1 MCIAPDGGRRLAGP
15 ETAALKAA
23 PHGIQPAGLA
33 KPAAL
38 PQKPPNQR
46 HPKSDAAPFCMT
58 ADVEAFMADFD
69 LGKIRN
75 IGITAHID
83 AGKTTTTER
92 ILYYTGVSH
101 RIGEVHD
108 GNTTTDYMDQER
120 ERGITITSAAV
131 TCEWKDHR
139 INIID
144 TPGHIDFNIEVNR
157 SLRVLDGA
165 IFIIEGVAG
174 VQPQS
179 ETNWRLADRY
189 NVPRIIFINKL
200 DRTGADFFRAF
211 ATLKEKLD
219 IVALPLQLPIGIE
232 DSFLGV
238 IDLVEMKAIIWEGG
252 ELGAKFHDEEIPE
265 AMKEQAAEYRQNL
278 LDTALSVDNEAM
290 EEYFDKGDVSV
301 ETLKRCIKAGAISG
315 AFRPVLCG
323 TAFKNKGVQPLLDAV
338 LDYLPSPVDVPGIR
352 VAPEEGQDDDPNA
365 RRIKAD
371 PNAPFAGLAFKIIND
386 KYGTLTF
393 VRVYAG
399 TLKSSDTVMNT
410 TKGHKERIGRMFQM
424 HADKRAEIKE
434 VHAGDIAAFVGLKDT
449 GTGDTL
455 ASSDDPVVLERMA
468 FPVPVIDISVEPKTK
483 EGVEK
488 MTLGLQK
495 LAGED
500 PSLRL
505 KTDQETGQTIL
516 SGMGEL
522 HLEIIIDRLK
532 REYGV
537 DANIGAPQV
546 AYRETISKSHTETYT
561 HKKQS
566 GGSGQYAEVKIV
578 FEPQERNEGVLFEN
592 KVVGGTV
599 PKEYIPAVEKG
610 IRNQADTGVL
620 AGFPTVDFKY
630 TLVDG
635 KYHDVDSSALAFEI
649 AAKACF
655 REGMKKAGP
664 IILEPI
670 MDVEITTPQDHVGDV
685 VGDLNRR
692 RGQIQNQESSGSTVI
707 VRAHVPLK
715 EMFGYIS
722 HLRSMTKGRAS
733 FTMQFHHYDPVPRN
747 IADEIMTKSA

>member
-1 MCIAPDGGRRLAGP
+1 VATSLD
-15 ETAALKAA
+15 
-23 PHGIQPAGLA
+23 
-33 KPAAL
+33 
-38 PQKPPNQR
+38 
-46 HPKSDAAPFCMT
+46 
-58 ADVEAFMADFD
+58 
-69 LGKIRN
+69 KIRN

-92 ILYYTGVSH
+92 ILHYTGVSH
-101 RIGEVHD
+101 KIGEVHD

-165 IFIIEGVAG
+165 VFIIEGVAG

-211 ATLKEKLD
+211 ASLKEKLD
-219 IVALPLQLPIGIE
+219 IIALPLQLPIGIE
-232 DSFLGV
+232 DKFVGV
-238 IDLVEMKAIIWEGG
+238 VDLVEMKAIVWEGG
-252 ELGAKFHDEEIPE
+252 DLGAKFHDEPIPE
-265 AMKEQAAEYRQNL
+265 DLAEQAQEYRQLL
-278 LDTALSVDNEAM
+278 LDTAVGVDDKAM
-290 EEYFDKGDVSV
+290 EEYFEKGDVSV
-301 ETLKRCIKAGAISG
+301 ETLKRCIKLGTISG

-338 LDYLPSPVDVPGIR
+338 LDYLPSPIDVPGIS
-352 VAPEEGQDDDPNA
+352 VAAEEGEEDGEHSDR
-365 RRIKAD
+365 RRIKAN

-386 KYGTLTF
+386 KYGALTF

-399 TLKSSDTVMNT
+399 TLKSGDTVMNT
-410 TKGHKERIGRMFQM
+410 TKDHRERIGRMFQM

-434 VHAGDIAAFVGLKDT
+434 VSAGDIAAFVGLKDT

-483 EGVEK
+483 EAVEK

-505 KTDQETGQTIL
+505 KTDQESGQTIL

-522 HLEIIIDRLK
+522 HLEIIIDRLR

-537 DANIGAPQV
+537 DCSIGAPQV
-546 AYRETISKSHTETYT
+546 AYRETITKAHTEIYT

-566 GGSGQYAEVKIV
+566 GGSGQYAEVK
-578 FEPQERNEGVLFEN
+578 VLFEPNERNAGIVFAN

-610 IRNQADTGVL
+610 IRVQSDTGVL

-630 TLVDG
+630 TLTDG

-670 MDVEITTPQDHVGDV
+670 MDVEVTTPQDHVGDC

-692 RGQIQNQESSGSTVI
+692 RGMIQSQDSSGSTI
-707 VRAHVPLK
+707 LVRAHVPLK

-722 HLRSMTKGRAS
+722 DLRSMTKGRAS

-747 IADEIMTKSA
+747 IADEIMAKSA

>member
-1 MCIAPDGGRRLAGP
+1 VS
-15 ETAALKAA
+15 ETPL
-23 PHGIQPAGLA
+23 
-33 KPAAL
+33 
-38 PQKPPNQR
+38 
-46 HPKSDAAPFCMT
+46 D
-58 ADVEAFMADFD
+58 
-69 LGKIRN
+69 KIRN

-108 GNTTTDYMDQER
+108 GNTTTDYMEQER

-131 TCEWKDHR
+131 TCEWKGHR

-165 IFIIEGVAG
+165 VFIIEGVAG

-189 NVPRIIFINKL
+189 NVPRLIFINKL

-211 ATLKEKLD
+211 DTLKEKLD
-219 IVALPLQLPIGIE
+219 IVALPLQLPIGVE
-232 DSFLGV
+232 DRFSGV
-238 IDLVEMKAIIWEGG
+238 VDLVEMKAIIWEGG
-252 ELGAKFHDEEIPE
+252 ELGARYHDAPIPDDLLE
-265 AMKEQAAEYRQNL
+265 KAREYRQLL
-278 LDTALSVDNEAM
+278 LDTALSVDDAAM
-290 EEYFDKGDVSV
+290 EEYFEAGDVATA
-301 ETLKRCIKAGAISG
+301 TLKRCIKAATISG

-338 LDYLPSPVDVPGIR
+338 LDYLPSPVDVPGIKI
-352 VAPEEGQDDDPNA
+352 AAEEDEDEHA
-365 RRIKAD
+365 ERRRIKAD
-371 PNAPFAGLAFKIIND
+371 PKSPFAGLAFKIIND

-399 TLKSSDTVMNT
+399 TLRSGDMVQNT
-410 TKGHKERIGRMFQM
+410 TRGHRERIGRMFQM

-434 VHAGDIAAFVGLKDT
+434 VSAGDIAAFVGLKDT
-449 GTGDTL
+449 MTGDTL
-455 ASSDDPVVLERMA
+455 AAAEDPVVLERMA
-468 FPVPVIDISVEPKTK
+468 FPVPVIDISVEPRTK
-483 EGVEK
+483 ESVEK
-488 MTLGLQK
+488 MTIGLQK

-505 KTDQETGQTIL
+505 RTDQESGQTIL

-537 DANIGAPQV
+537 EANIGAPQV
-546 AYRETISKSHTETYT
+546 AYRETISRAVTETYT
-561 HKKQS
+561 HKKQT
-566 GGSGQYAEVKIV
+566 GGSGQYAEVKII
-578 FEPQERNEGVLFEN
+578 FEPLERNGGVVFEN
-592 KVVGGTV
+592 KVVGGSV
-599 PKEYIPAVEKG
+599 PREYIPAVEKG
-610 IRNQADTGVL
+610 IRVQADTGVL

-630 TLVDG
+630 TLIDG

-670 MDVEITTPQDHVGDV
+670 MDVEVTTPQDHVGDV

-692 RGQIQNQESSGSTVI
+692 RGMIQNQESSGSTII

-722 HLRSMTKGRAS
+722 DLRSMTKGRAS

>member
-1 MCIAPDGGRRLAGP
+1 MSGTTEL
-15 ETAALKAA
+15 
-23 PHGIQPAGLA
+23 
-33 KPAAL
+33 
-38 PQKPPNQR
+38 
-46 HPKSDAAPFCMT
+46 S
-58 ADVEAFMADFD
+58 
-69 LGKIRN
+69 KIRN

-92 ILYYTGVSH
+92 ILFYTGVSH
-101 RIGEVHD
+101 KIGEVHD

-165 IFIIEGVAG
+165 VFIIEGVAG

-189 NVPRIIFINKL
+189 NVPRVIFINKL
-200 DRTGADFFRAF
+200 DRTGADFYRAF
-211 ATLKEKLD
+211 DTLKEKLD
-219 IVALPLQLPIGIE
+219 IVALPLQLPIGVE
-232 DSFLGV
+232 ENFLGV
-238 IDLVEMKAIIWEGG
+238 VDLVEMKAIVWEGG
-252 ELGAKFHDEEIPE
+252 ELGAKFHDEPIPADLAE
-265 AMKEQAAEYRQNL
+265 RAAEARQTL
-278 LDTALSVDNEAM
+278 LDTALAVDDAGM
-290 EEYFDKGDVSV
+290 EEYFDEGDVSV
-301 ETLKRCIKAGAISG
+301 ETLKRAIKTGTISG

-338 LDYLPSPVDVPGIR
+338 LDYLPAPDDVEGIR
-352 VAPEEGQDDDPNA
+352 VAPPEDAEVDEHTLQVIPIDPNG
-365 RRIKAD
+365 K
-371 PNAPFAGLAFKIIND
+371 FAGLAFKIIND

-393 VRVYAG
+393 VRVYRG
-399 TLKSSDTVMNT
+399 VLKSGDQVQNT

-449 GTGDTL
+449 QTGDTL
-455 ASSDDPVVLERMA
+455 ADAADPVVLERMA

-483 EGVEK
+483 DSVEK
-488 MTLGLQK
+488 MTLALQK

-522 HLEIIIDRLK
+522 HLEIIVDRLR

-537 DANIGAPQV
+537 EANIGAPQV
-546 AYRETISKSHTETYT
+546 AYRETITKSHTETYT

-566 GGSGQYAEVKIV
+566 GGSGQYAEVKVV
-578 FEPQERNEGVLFEN
+578 FAPVERNEGISFEN
-592 KVVGGTV
+592 KVVGGSV

-610 IRNQADTGVL
+610 IRVQADTGVL

-630 TLVDG
+630 QLVDG

-664 IILEPI
+664 VILEPI
-670 MDVEITTPQDHVGDV
+670 MDVECTTPQDHVGDV

-692 RGQIQNQESSGSTVI
+692 RGMIQSQESSGSTVM

-722 HLRSMTKGRAS
+722 DLRSMTKGRAS

-747 IADEIMTKSA
+747 IADEIMAKSA

>member
-1 MCIAPDGGRRLAGP
+1 VSGTTQL
-15 ETAALKAA
+15 E
-23 PHGIQPAGLA
+23 
-33 KPAAL
+33 
-38 PQKPPNQR
+38 
-46 HPKSDAAPFCMT
+46 
-58 ADVEAFMADFD
+58 
-69 LGKIRN
+69 KIRN

-101 RIGEVHD
+101 KIGEVHD
-108 GNTTTDYMDQER
+108 GNTTTDYMEQER

-131 TCEWKDHR
+131 TCEWKNHR

-165 IFIIEGVAG
+165 VFIIEGVAG

-211 ATLKEKLD
+211 DTLKEKLD
-219 IVALPLQLPIGIE
+219 IIALPLQLPIGAE
-232 DSFLGV
+232 ENFLGV
-238 IDLVEMKAIIWEGG
+238 VDLVEMKAIVWEGG
-252 ELGAKFHDEEIPE
+252 ELGAKFHDEPIPADLE
-265 AMKEQAAEYRQNL
+265 EKAREYRQLL
-278 LDTALSVDNEAM
+278 LDTALAVDDAGM
-290 EEYFDKGDVSV
+290 EEYFEKGDVSV
-301 ETLKRCIKAGAISG
+301 ETLKRAIKTGTISG

-323 TAFKNKGVQPLLDAV
+323 TAFKNKGVQPLLDGV
-338 LDYLPSPVDVPGIR
+338 LDYLPSPVDVPGIK
-352 VAPEEGQDDDPNA
+352 VAAEEGEEEADDAN
-365 RRIKAD
+365 RRVIKAD

-399 TLKSSDTVMNT
+399 TLKSGDMVLNT
-410 TKGHKERIGRMFQM
+410 TKGHRERIGRMFQM

-455 ASSDDPVVLERMA
+455 ASSEDPVVLERMA

-483 EGVEK
+483 EAVEK
-488 MTLGLQK
+488 MTIGLQK

-505 KTDQETGQTIL
+505 RTDQETGQTIL

-522 HLEIIIDRLK
+522 HLEIIVDRLR
-532 REYGV
+532 REYNV
-537 DANIGAPQV
+537 ECNIGAPQV
-546 AYRETISKSHTETYT
+546 AYRETITKAHTETYT

-566 GGSGQYAEVKIV
+566 GGSGQFAEVKIV
-578 FEPQERNEGVLFEN
+578 FEPLERNEGIVFEN
-592 KVVGGTV
+592 KVVGGSV
-599 PKEYIPAVEKG
+599 PREYIPAVEKG
-610 IRNQADTGVL
+610 IRVQADTGVL
-620 AGFPTVDFKY
+620 AGFPTVDFKFAL
-630 TLVDG
+630 TDG

-664 IILEPI
+664 VILEPI

-692 RGQIQNQESSGSTVI
+692 RGMIQSQESAGSTVL

-722 HLRSMTKGRAS
+722 DLRSMTKGRAS

-747 IADEIMTKSA
+747 IADEIMAKSA

>member
-1 MCIAPDGGRRLAGP
+1 VSESSVAEAKS
-15 ETAALKAA
+15 AL
-23 PHGIQPAGLA
+23 
-33 KPAAL
+33 
-38 PQKPPNQR
+38 
-46 HPKSDAAPFCMT
+46 S
-58 ADVEAFMADFD
+58 
-69 LGKIRN
+69 KIRN

-108 GNTTTDYMDQER
+108 GNTTTDYMAQER

-131 TCEWKDHR
+131 TCEWENHR

-189 NVPRIIFINKL
+189 NVPRVIFINKL
-200 DRTGADFFRAF
+200 DRTGADFYRAF
-211 ATLKEKLD
+211 DTLKEKLD
-219 IVALPLQLPIGIE
+219 IVAIPLQLPIGIE
-232 DSFLGV
+232 ENFVGV
-238 IDLVEMKAIIWEGG
+238 VDLVEMRAIIWEGG
-252 ELGAKFHDEEIPE
+252 ELGAKFHYAEIPDDL
-265 AMKEQAAEYRQNL
+265 KEKAAEARQNL
-278 LDTALSVDNEAM
+278 LDTALSVDEAAI
-290 EEYFDKGDVSV
+290 EEYFEKGDVDV
-301 ETLKRCIKAGAISG
+301 ATLKKCIKKGAISG
-315 AFRPVLCG
+315 VFRPVLCG

-338 LDYLPSPVDVPGIR
+338 IDYLPAPDEVEGIRIAPPEGEEVDENFLPIVPVDPDG
-352 VAPEEGQDDDPNA
+352 
-365 RRIKAD
+365 K
-371 PNAPFAGLAFKIIND
+371 FAGLAFKIISD

-393 VRVYAG
+393 VRVYRG
-399 TLKSSDTVMNT
+399 VLKSGDTVLNT
-410 TKGHKERIGRMFQM
+410 TKGHKERVGRMFQM
-424 HADKRAEIKE
+424 HADKREE
-434 VHAGDIAAFVGLKDT
+434 VKQVGAGDIAAFVGLKDT
-449 GTGDTL
+449 QTGDTL
-455 ASSDDPVVLERMA
+455 ADAADPVVLERMQ

-483 EGVEK
+483 DGVEK
-488 MTLGLQK
+488 MTLALQK
-495 LAGED
+495 LAAED
-500 PSLRL
+500 PSLQL

-522 HLEIIIDRLK
+522 HLDIIVDRLR

-537 DANIGAPQV
+537 EANVGAPQV
-546 AYRETISKSHTETYT
+546 AYRETISRAHTETYT

-566 GGSGQYAEVKIV
+566 GGSGQYAEVKIEFV
-578 FEPQERNEGVLFEN
+578 PVERNEGISFEN

-610 IRNQADTGVL
+610 IRMQSSTGVL
-620 AGFPTVDFKY
+620 AGFPTVDFKF
-630 TLVDG
+630 TLLDG

-655 REGMKKAGP
+655 REGMKNAGP
-664 IILEPI
+664 VILEPI
-670 MDVEITTPQDHVGDV
+670 MDVEITTPNDHVGDV

-692 RGQIQNQESSGSTVI
+692 RGIIQSQETAGSTVMI
-707 VRAHVPLK
+707 RAQVPLK

-722 HLRSMTKGRAS
+722 HLRSATKGRAS

-747 IADEIMTKSA
+747 VADEIMAKSA

>member
-1 MCIAPDGGRRLAGP
+1 MTSTSPL
-15 ETAALKAA
+15 
-23 PHGIQPAGLA
+23 GL
-33 KPAAL
+33 
-38 PQKPPNQR
+38 
-46 HPKSDAAPFCMT
+46 
-58 ADVEAFMADFD
+58 
-69 LGKIRN
+69 IRN

-101 RIGEVHD
+101 KIGEVHD

-189 NVPRIIFINKL
+189 NVPRVIFINKL
-200 DRTGADFFRAF
+200 DRTGADFYRAF
-211 ATLKEKLD
+211 DTLKEKLD

-232 DSFLGV
+232 ENFIGV
-238 IDLVEMKAIIWEGG
+238 VDLVEMKAIVWEGG
-252 ELGAKFHDEEIPE
+252 ELGAKFHDEEIP
-265 AMKEQAAEYRQNL
+265 ADLADKAAEYRELL
-278 LDTALSVDNEAM
+278 LDTALSVDTTAM
-290 EEYFDKGDVSV
+290 EEYFDKGEVSV

-338 LDYLPSPVDVPGIR
+338 LDYLPSPIDVPGIK
-352 VAPEEGQDDDPNA
+352 VAADEDEEDTPEKAAA
-365 RRIKAD
+365 RRVIPANPD
-371 PNAPFAGLAFKIIND
+371 APFSGLAFKIIND

-393 VRVYAG
+393 VRVYSG
-399 TLKSSDTVMNT
+399 TLKSGDTVMNT
-410 TKGHKERIGRMFQM
+410 TKEHRERIGRMFQM

-434 VHAGDIAAFVGLKDT
+434 VSAGDIAAFVGLKDT

-488 MTLGLQK
+488 MTIGLQK

-522 HLEIIIDRLK
+522 HLEIIIDRLR

-566 GGSGQYAEVKIV
+566 GGSGQYAEVKII
-578 FEPQERNEGVLFEN
+578 FEPQERNQGVLFEN
-592 KVVGGTV
+592 KVVGGSI
-599 PKEYIPAVEKG
+599 PREYIPAVEKG
-610 IRNQADTGVL
+610 IKVQADTGVL
-620 AGFPTVDFKY
+620 AGFQTVDFKY
-630 TLVDG
+630 SLVDG

-670 MDVEITTPQDHVGDV
+670 MDVEVTTPNDHVGDV

-692 RGQIQNQESSGSTVI
+692 RGMIQNQESSGSTVI

-747 IADEIMTKSA
+747 VADEIMAKSA

>member
-1 MCIAPDGGRRLAGP
+1 MSD
-15 ETAALKAA
+15 
-23 PHGIQPAGLA
+23 
-33 KPAAL
+33 
-38 PQKPPNQR
+38 
-46 HPKSDAAPFCMT
+46 KSD
-58 ADVEAFMADFD
+58 
-69 LGKIRN
+69 LSLIRN

-101 RIGEVHD
+101 KIGEVHE
-108 GNTTTDYMDQER
+108 GNTTTDYMAQER

-131 TCEWKDHR
+131 TCEWEGHR

-165 IFIIEGVAG
+165 VFIIEGVAG

-200 DRTGADFFRAF
+200 DRTGADFYRAF
-211 ATLKEKLD
+211 DTLKEKLD
-219 IVALPLQLPIGIE
+219 IVAIPLQLPIGVEENFI
-232 DSFLGV
+232 GV
-238 IDLVEMKAIIWEGG
+238 VDLIEMKAIVWEGG
-252 ELGAKFHDEEIPE
+252 ELGAKFHDEEIPADLLEKAKE
-265 AMKEQAAEYRQNL
+265 ARQNL
-278 LDTALSVDNEAM
+278 LDTALAVDDAAM
-290 EEYFDKGDVSV
+290 EEYFDKGDVDV
-301 ETLKRCIKAGAISG
+301 ATLKRCIKKGTISG
-315 AFRPVLCG
+315 EFRPVLCG

-338 LDYLPSPVDVPGIR
+338 IDFLPAPDDVAGIRIAPPEDEEVDENKLPIIPVDPDG
-352 VAPEEGQDDDPNA
+352 
-365 RRIKAD
+365 K
-371 PNAPFAGLAFKIIND
+371 FAGLAFKIIND

-393 VRVYAG
+393 VRVYRG
-399 TLKSSDTVMNT
+399 VLRTGDTVLNT
-410 TKGHKERIGRMFQM
+410 TKGHKERIGRIFQM
-424 HADKRAEIKE
+424 HADKREELKE

-449 GTGDTL
+449 QTGDTL
-455 ASSDDPVVLERMA
+455 ADAADPVILERMT

-483 EGVEK
+483 DAVEK
-488 MTLGLQK
+488 MTLALQK
-495 LAGED
+495 LSGED

-522 HLEIIIDRLK
+522 HLDIIIDRLR

-546 AYRETISKSHTETYT
+546 AYRETISQAHTETYT

-566 GGSGQYAEVKIV
+566 GGSGQFAEVKIEFAPV
-578 FEPQERNEGVLFEN
+578 ERNEGISFEN
-592 KVVGGTV
+592 KVVGGSV
-599 PKEYIPAVEKG
+599 PREYIPAVEKG
-610 IRNQADTGVL
+610 ITMQASTGVL
-620 AGFPTVDFKY
+620 AGFPTVDFKF
-630 TLVDG
+630 TLLDG

-664 IILEPI
+664 VILEPI
-670 MDVEITTPQDHVGDV
+670 MDVEITTPNDHVGDV

-692 RGQIQNQESSGSTVI
+692 RGMIQNQESSGSTVM
-707 VRAHVPLK
+707 VRALVPLK

-747 IADEIMTKSA
+747 VAEEIMSKSA

>member
-1 MCIAPDGGRRLAGP
+1 
-15 ETAALKAA
+15 
-23 PHGIQPAGLA
+23 
-33 KPAAL
+33 
-38 PQKPPNQR
+38 
-46 HPKSDAAPFCMT
+46 
-58 ADVEAFMADFD
+58 MATHTP
-69 LGKIRN
+69 LERIRN

-92 ILYYTGVSH
+92 ILYYTGKSH

-108 GNTTTDYMDQER
+108 GNTTTDYMAQER

-131 TCEWKDHR
+131 TAEWKEHR

-165 IFIIEGVAG
+165 VFIIEGVAG

-189 NVPRIIFINKL
+189 NVPRLIFVNKL
-200 DRTGADFFRAF
+200 DRTGADFYKACD
-211 ATLKEKLD
+211 TLTEKLG
-219 IVALPLQLPIGIE
+219 IKWVALQLPIGIE
-232 DSFLGV
+232 ENLKGV
-238 IDLVEMKAIIWEGG
+238 VDLVEMRALVWEGDD
-252 ELGAKFHDEEIPE
+252 LGASFHEAPIPDDMVE
-265 AMKEQAAEYRQNL
+265 MAAEWREKM
-278 LDTALSVDNEAM
+278 LDMVVGADDEALEA
-290 EEYFDKGDVSV
+290 YLSGDPVPL
-301 ETLKRCIKAGAISG
+301 ELLKRAIKKGTISG
-315 AFRPVLCG
+315 EFRPVMCG
-323 TAFKNKGVQPLLDAV
+323 SAFKNKGVQPLLDGV
-338 LDYLPSPVDVPGIR
+338 LDYLPSPVDIPGIK
-352 VAPEEGQDDDPNA
+352 VAPDEGMDETQE
-365 RRIKAD
+365 RRNIPAD
-371 PNAPFAGLAFKIIND
+371 LEAPFAGLAFKIIND
-386 KYGTLTF
+386 KYGNLTF
-393 VRVYAG
+393 VRVYRG
-399 TLKSSDTVMNT
+399 VLRQGDMVMNT
-410 TKGHKERIGRMFQM
+410 TKGHRERIGRMFQM
-424 HADKRAEIKE
+424 HADKREEIKE
-434 VHAGDIAAFVGLKDT
+434 VIAGDIAAFVGLKDT

-455 ASSDDPVVLERMA
+455 ASNDDPVILERMA

-483 EGVEK
+483 EAVEK
-488 MTLGLQK
+488 MTAGLGK

-500 PSLRL
+500 PSLRV
-505 KTDQETGQTIL
+505 KTDQETGQVIL

-522 HLEIIIDRLK
+522 HLEIIVDRLR

-537 DANIGAPQV
+537 DCNIGAPQV

-566 GGSGQYAEVKIV
+566 GGSGQYAEVKII
-578 FEPQERNEGVLFEN
+578 FEPKERNSGIEFHNG
-592 KVVGGTV
+592 VVGGSV
-599 PKEYIPAVEKG
+599 PKEYIPAVDKG
-610 IRNQADTGVL
+610 IKVQADTGVL

-664 IILEPI
+664 VILEPI
-670 MDVEITTPQDHVGDV
+670 MDVEVTMPQDHVGDV

-692 RGQIQNQESSGSTVI
+692 RGTIQNQDMAGTSVI

-722 HLRSMTKGRAS
+722 NLRGMTKGRAS
-733 FTMQFHHYDPVPRN
+733 FSMQFHHYDPVPRN
-747 IADEIMTKSA
+747 VAEEIMKQSA

>member
-1 MCIAPDGGRRLAGP
+1 MP
-15 ETAALKAA
+15 AA
-23 PHGIQPAGLA
+23 PSAPQATHDHLA
-33 KPAAL
+33 L
-38 PQKPPNQR
+38 
-46 HPKSDAAPFCMT
+46 
-58 ADVEAFMADFD
+58 
-69 LGKIRN
+69 IRN

-108 GNTTTDYMDQER
+108 GNTTTDYMEQER

-200 DRTGADFFRAF
+200 DRTGADFYRAA

-232 DSFLGV
+232 DKFVGV
-238 IDLVEMKAIIWEGG
+238 VDLVRMKSIIWEGG
-252 ELGAKFHDEEIPE
+252 ELGAKFHDEEIP
-265 AMKEQAAEYRQNL
+265 ADLLDRAKEYRQTL
-278 LDTALSVDNEAM
+278 LDTALSVDDAAM
-290 EEYFDKGDVSV
+290 EEYFEHGDVT
-301 ETLKRCIKAGAISG
+301 EDTLKRCIKAGTISG
-315 AFRPVLCG
+315 VFRPVLCG

-338 LDYLPSPVDVPGIR
+338 IDYLPSPVDVPGIK
-352 VAPEEGQDDDPNA
+352 VAAEEGEEDNA
-365 RRIKAD
+365 DRRVIKAD

-393 VRVYAG
+393 VRIYAG
-399 TLKSSDTVMNT
+399 TLKTGDMVLNT
-410 TKGHKERIGRMFQM
+410 TRDHRERIGRMFQM
-424 HADKRAEIKE
+424 HADKRQEIKE
-434 VHAGDIAAFVGLKDT
+434 VSAGDIVAFVGLKDT

-483 EGVEK
+483 ESIEK
-488 MTLGLQK
+488 MSIGLQK
-495 LAGED
+495 LASED

-505 KTDQETGQTIL
+505 RTDQESGQTIL

-522 HLEIIIDRLK
+522 HLEIIIDRLR

-537 DANIGAPQV
+537 EANIGAPQV
-546 AYRETISKSHTETYT
+546 AYRETISRPHTETYT
-561 HKKQS
+561 HKKQT
-566 GGSGQYAEVKIV
+566 GGSGQYAEVKITFEPLERNAGVV
-578 FEPQERNEGVLFEN
+578 FEND
-592 KVVGGTV
+592 VVGGAV

-610 IRNQADTGVL
+610 IRVQAETGVL

-630 TLVDG
+630 TLIDG

-655 REGMKKAGP
+655 RDGMKKAGP

-692 RGQIQNQESSGSTVI
+692 RGMIQNQESSGSTII

-722 HLRSMTKGRAS
+722 DLRSMTKGRAS

-747 IADEIMTKSA
+747 IADEIMAKSA

>member
-1 MCIAPDGGRRLAGP
+1 M
-15 ETAALKAA
+15 EALVART
-23 PHGIQPAGLA
+23 PLD
-33 KPAAL
+33 
-38 PQKPPNQR
+38 R
-46 HPKSDAAPFCMT
+46 
-58 ADVEAFMADFD
+58 
-69 LGKIRN
+69 IRN

-92 ILYYTGVSH
+92 ILYYTGKSH
-101 RIGEVHD
+101 KIGEVHD
-108 GNTTTDYMDQER
+108 GNTTTDYMAQER

-131 TCEWKDHR
+131 TAEWKDYR
-139 INIID
+139 INVID

-165 IFIIEGVAG
+165 VFIIEGVAG

-189 NVPRIIFINKL
+189 NVPRLIYINKL
-200 DRTGADFFRAF
+200 DRTGADFYRA
-211 ATLKEKLD
+211 ADTLTEKLG
-219 IVALPLQLPIGIE
+219 INWVALQLPIGIE
-232 DSFLGV
+232 DNLKGIV
-238 IDLVEMKAIIWEGG
+238 DLVEMNAVVWQGD
-252 ELGAKFHDEEIPE
+252 ELGAKFDIVEIP
-265 AMKEQAAEYRQNL
+265 ADMKEKAAEWREKM
-278 LDTALSVDNEAM
+278 LDAVVAADDEAM
-290 EEYFDKGDVSV
+290 EKYLEDGDVP
-301 ETLKRCIKAGAISG
+301 TDILKRAIKKGTISG
-315 AFRPVLCG
+315 EFRPVVCG
-323 TAFKNKGVQPLLDAV
+323 SSFKNKGVQPLLDAV
-338 LDYLPSPVDVPGIR
+338 IDYLPSPVDIEGIK
-352 VAPEEGQDDDPNA
+352 VAPEEGQDETA
-365 RRIKAD
+365 ERRVIPATED
-371 PNAPFAGLAFKIIND
+371 GPFAGLAFKIIND
-386 KYGTLTF
+386 KYGNLTF
-393 VRVYAG
+393 VRVYRG
-399 TLKSSDTVMNT
+399 VLRSGDTVMNT
-410 TKGHKERIGRMFQM
+410 TKEGKERVGRMFQM
-424 HADKRAEIKE
+424 HADKREEIKE
-434 VHAGDIAAFVGLKDT
+434 VFAGDIAAFVGLKDT

-455 ASSDDPVVLERMA
+455 ASAEDPVVLERMA

-483 EGVEK
+483 EGIEK

-522 HLEIIIDRLK
+522 HLEIIIDRLR

-537 DANIGAPQV
+537 DANVGAPQV
-546 AYRETISKSHTETYT
+546 AYRETISKPHTEVYT

-566 GGSGQYAEVKIV
+566 GGSGQFAEVKIT
-578 FEPQERNEGVLFEN
+578 FEPKERNEGIEFVN
-592 KVVGGTV
+592 AIVGGSV

-610 IRNQADTGVL
+610 IKVQADTGVL

-630 TLVDG
+630 TLTDG

-664 IILEPI
+664 VILEPI
-670 MDVEITTPQDHVGDV
+670 MDVEVTTPQDHVGDV

-692 RGQIQNQESSGSTVI
+692 RGMIQSQDMAGTSVI

-722 HLRSMTKGRAS
+722 NLRGMTKGRAS
-733 FTMQFHHYDPVPRN
+733 FSMQFHHYDPVPRN
-747 IADEIMTKSA
+747 VAEEIMKQSA

>member
-1 MCIAPDGGRRLAGP
+1 M
-15 ETAALKAA
+15 
-23 PHGIQPAGLA
+23 
-33 KPAAL
+33 
-38 PQKPPNQR
+38 
-46 HPKSDAAPFCMT
+46 SDHS
-58 ADVEAFMADFD
+58 D
-69 LGKIRN
+69 LSKIRN

-101 RIGEVHD
+101 KIGEVHE
-108 GNTTTDYMDQER
+108 GNTTTDYMAQER

-131 TCEWKDHR
+131 TCEWNKHR

-165 IFIIEGVAG
+165 VFIIEGVAG

-200 DRTGADFFRAF
+200 DRTGANFEYAF
-211 ATLKEKLD
+211 STLKDKLD
-219 IVALPLQLPIGIE
+219 IVAIPLQLPIGAE
-232 DSFLGV
+232 ENLKGV
-238 IDLVEMKAIIWEGG
+238 IDLVNMNAIIWEGDD
-252 ELGAKFHDEEIPE
+252 LGAKYNIVEIPAELMEKAEE
-265 AMKEQAAEYRQNL
+265 ARQNL
-278 LDTALSVDNEAM
+278 LDTVLAVDDAAM

-301 ETLKRCIKAGAISG
+301 EVLKKCIKKGTISG
-315 AFRPVLCG
+315 EFRPVLCG
-323 TAFKNKGVQPLLDAV
+323 SSFKNKGVQPLLDAIV
-338 LDYLPSPVDVPGIR
+338 DYLPAPDDVEGIRIAPPEDEEVDENKLPIIPVD
-352 VAPEEGQDDDPNA
+352 PNG
-365 RRIKAD
+365 K
-371 PNAPFAGLAFKIIND
+371 FAGLAFKIIND
-386 KYGTLTF
+386 KYGSLTF
-393 VRVYAG
+393 VRVYRG
-399 TLKSSDTVMNT
+399 ILRSGDTVLNT
-410 TKGHKERIGRMFQM
+410 THGHKERIGRIFQM
-424 HADKRAEIKE
+424 HADKRIEIKE

-449 GTGDTL
+449 KTGDTL
-455 ASSDDPVVLERMA
+455 ADPADPVVLERMQ

-483 EGVEK
+483 EAVEK
-488 MTLGLQK
+488 MTLALQK
-495 LAGED
+495 LAAED
-500 PSLRL
+500 PSLQL

-522 HLEIIIDRLK
+522 HLDIIIDRLR

-546 AYRETISKSHTETYT
+546 AYRETITQSHTETYT

-566 GGSGQYAEVKIV
+566 GGAGQFAEVKII
-578 FEPQERNEGVLFEN
+578 FEPTERNEGIIFEN
-592 KVVGGTV
+592 KIVGGAV
-599 PKEYIPAVEKG
+599 PKEYIPAVDKG
-610 IRNQADTGVL
+610 IRNQASTGVL
-620 AGFPTVDFKY
+620 AGFPTVDFKF

-649 AAKACF
+649 AGKACF

-664 IILEPI
+664 VILEPI
-670 MDVEITTPQDHVGDV
+670 MDVEITTPNDHVGDV

-692 RGQIQNQESSGSTVI
+692 RGMIQSQETSGSTVM
-707 VRAHVPLK
+707 VRAFVPLK

-722 HLRSMTKGRAS
+722 DLRSMTKGRAS

-747 IADEIMTKSA
+747 VTDEIISQSA

>member
-1 MCIAPDGGRRLAGP
+1 MSSSLGR
-15 ETAALKAA
+15 
-23 PHGIQPAGLA
+23 
-33 KPAAL
+33 
-38 PQKPPNQR
+38 
-46 HPKSDAAPFCMT
+46 
-58 ADVEAFMADFD
+58 
-69 LGKIRN
+69 IRN

-101 RIGEVHD
+101 KIGEVHD

-165 IFIIEGVAG
+165 VFIIEGVAG

-200 DRTGADFFRAF
+200 DRTGADFYRA
-211 ATLKEKLD
+211 AETLREKLD
-219 IVALPLQLPIGIE
+219 IVFVPLQLPIGIE
-232 DSFLGV
+232 DTFIGV
-238 IDLVEMKAIIWEGG
+238 VDLVEMRAIIWEGG
-252 ELGAKFHDEEIPE
+252 ELGAKFHYEEIPADLAE
-265 AMKEQAAEYRQNL
+265 TAAKYRENL
-278 LDTALSVDNEAM
+278 LNTVLSQDNAAM
-290 EEYFDKGDVSV
+290 EQYFDTGDVDIA
-301 ETLKRCIKAGAISG
+301 TLKKCIKKGTIVG
-315 AFRPVLCG
+315 EFRPVLCG

-338 LDYLPSPVDVPGIR
+338 IDYLPSPIDVPGIK
-352 VAPEEGQDDDPNA
+352 VAAEEGVEEHIHDD
-365 RRIKAD
+365 RRVIPANPD
-371 PNAPFAGLAFKIIND
+371 APFAGLAFKIIND

-410 TKGHKERIGRMFQM
+410 TKGHRERIGRMFQM

-455 ASSDDPVVLERMA
+455 AAAEDPVILERMS

-483 EGVEK
+483 DGVEK
-488 MTLGLQK
+488 MTMGLAK

-505 KTDQETGQTIL
+505 KTDQETGQIIL

-522 HLEIIIDRLK
+522 HLEIIIDRLR

-537 DANIGAPQV
+537 DANIGSPQV

-566 GGSGQYAEVKIV
+566 GGSGQYAEVKII
-578 FEPQERNEGVLFEN
+578 FEPLERNAGVHFEN
-592 KVVGGTV
+592 KVVGGSV

-610 IRNQADTGVL
+610 IKVQAEAGVL

-664 IILEPI
+664 QILEPI
-670 MDVEITTPQDHVGDV
+670 MDVEVTTPNDHVGDV

-692 RGQIQNQESSGSTVI
+692 RGTIQNQESAGSTVM

-722 HLRSMTKGRAS
+722 DLRSMTKGRAS

-747 IADEIMTKSA
+747 VAEEIMKPR

>member
-1 MCIAPDGGRRLAGP
+1 VSRTPLER
-15 ETAALKAA
+15 
-23 PHGIQPAGLA
+23 
-33 KPAAL
+33 
-38 PQKPPNQR
+38 
-46 HPKSDAAPFCMT
+46 
-58 ADVEAFMADFD
+58 
-69 LGKIRN
+69 IRN

-92 ILYYTGVSH
+92 ILYYTGVSYK
-101 RIGEVHD
+101 IGEVHE
-108 GNTTTDYMDQER
+108 GTTTTDYMEQER

-131 TCEWKDHR
+131 TCEWKNHR

-165 IFIIEGVAG
+165 VFIIEGVAG

-200 DRTGADFFRAF
+200 DRVGADFFRACNS
-211 ATLKEKLD
+211 LREKLD
-219 IVALPLQLPIGIE
+219 IVPLPLQLPIGIE
-232 DSFLGV
+232 DSFRGV
-238 IDLVEMKAIIWEGG
+238 VDLVEMKGIVWEGG
-252 ELGAKFHDEEIPE
+252 ELGAKYHDIEIPE
-265 AMKEQAAEYRQNL
+265 ELKEQAKEYRQNL
-278 LDTALSVDNEAM
+278 LDTALSVDDAAM
-290 EEYFDKGDVSV
+290 EEYFEKGDVSV
-301 ETLKRCIKAGAISG
+301 ATLKRCIKAGTLSG

-323 TAFKNKGVQPLLDAV
+323 SAFKNKGVQPLLDAV
-338 LDYLPSPVDVPGIR
+338 VDYLPSPVDVPGIK
-352 VAPEEGQDDDPNA
+352 VAAAEGEDEA
-365 RRIKAD
+365 SERRRIKAD
-371 PNAPFAGLAFKIIND
+371 PNAPFVGLAFKIIND

-399 TLKSSDTVMNT
+399 TLHSGDTVLNT

-434 VHAGDIAAFVGLKDT
+434 VSAGDIAAFVGLKDT
-449 GTGDTL
+449 ATGDTL
-455 ASSDDPVVLERMA
+455 ASPEDPVVLERMA

-483 EGVEK
+483 EAIEK
-488 MTLGLQK
+488 MSIGLQK
-495 LAGED
+495 LAAED

-505 KTDQETGQTIL
+505 RTDQETGQIIL

-537 DANIGAPQV
+537 EANIGAPQV
-546 AYRETISKSHTETYT
+546 AYRETITRTHTETYT
-561 HKKQS
+561 HKKQT
-566 GGSGQYAEVKIV
+566 GGAGQFAEVKITFEPLERNGGVV
-578 FEPQERNEGVLFEN
+578 FENL
-592 KVVGGTV
+592 VVGGAV

-610 IRNQADTGVL
+610 IRSQAETGVL
-620 AGFPTVDFKY
+620 AGFPTVDFKAS
-630 TLVDG
+630 LIDG

-670 MDVEITTPQDHVGDV
+670 MDVEITVPQDHVGDV

-692 RGQIQNQESSGSTVI
+692 RGMIQSQESAGSTVI

-722 HLRSMTKGRAS
+722 DLRSMTKGRAS

-747 IADEIMTKSA
+747 IADEILAKSA

>member
-1 MCIAPDGGRRLAGP
+1 
-15 ETAALKAA
+15 
-23 PHGIQPAGLA
+23 
-33 KPAAL
+33 
-38 PQKPPNQR
+38 
-46 HPKSDAAPFCMT
+46 
-58 ADVEAFMADFD
+58 MATS
-69 LGKIRN
+69 LEKIRN

-92 ILYYTGVSH
+92 ILHYTGVSH
-101 RIGEVHD
+101 KIGEVHD

-131 TCEWKDHR
+131 TCEWKEHR

-165 IFIIEGVAG
+165 VFIIEGVAG

-211 ATLKEKLD
+211 ASLKDKLD
-219 IVALPLQLPIGIE
+219 IVALPVQLPIGIE
-232 DSFLGV
+232 DKFLGV
-238 IDLVEMKAIIWEGG
+238 VDLVEMKAIIWEGG
-252 ELGAKFHDEEIPE
+252 DLGAKFHDEPIPE
-265 AMKEQAAEYRQNL
+265 DLVEQAKEYRQLL
-278 LDTALSVDNEAM
+278 LDTAVGVDDKAM
-290 EEYFDKGDVSV
+290 EEYFEKGDVSV
-301 ETLKRCIKAGAISG
+301 ATLKRCIKLGTISG
-315 AFRPVLCG
+315 AFYPVLCG

-338 LDYLPSPVDVPGIR
+338 LDFLPSPIDVPGISI
-352 VAPEEGQDDDPNA
+352 AAEEGEEDGEHSNR

-386 KYGTLTF
+386 KYGALTF

-399 TLKSSDTVMNT
+399 TLKSGDTVMNT
-410 TKGHKERIGRMFQM
+410 TKDSRERIGRMFQM

-434 VHAGDIAAFVGLKDT
+434 VSAGDIAAFVGLKDT

-483 EGVEK
+483 EAVEK

-505 KTDQETGQTIL
+505 KTDQESGQTIL

-522 HLEIIIDRLK
+522 HLEIIIDRLR

-537 DANIGAPQV
+537 DCSIGAPQV
-546 AYRETISKSHTETYT
+546 AYRETITKAHTEIYT

-566 GGSGQYAEVKIV
+566 GGSGQYAEVK
-578 FEPQERNEGVLFEN
+578 VLFEPNERNAGVVFAN

-610 IRNQADTGVL
+610 IRVQSDTGVL

-630 TLVDG
+630 TLTDG

-670 MDVEITTPQDHVGDV
+670 MDVEVTTPQDHVGDC

-692 RGQIQNQESSGSTVI
+692 RGMIQSQDSSGSTI
-707 VRAHVPLK
+707 LVRAHVPLK

-722 HLRSMTKGRAS
+722 DLRSMTKGRAS

-747 IADEIMTKSA
+747 IADEIMAKSA

>member
-1 MCIAPDGGRRLAGP
+1 MS
-15 ETAALKAA
+15 TALD
-23 PHGIQPAGLA
+23 
-33 KPAAL
+33 
-38 PQKPPNQR
+38 R
-46 HPKSDAAPFCMT
+46 
-58 ADVEAFMADFD
+58 
-69 LGKIRN
+69 IRN

-92 ILYYTGVSH
+92 ILYYTGMSH
-101 RIGEVHD
+101 RIGEVHE

-165 IFIIEGVAG
+165 VFIIEGVAG

-211 ATLKEKLD
+211 DTLKEKLD

-232 DSFLGV
+232 DSFVGV
-238 IDLVEMKAIIWEGG
+238 VDLVEMKAIVWEGG
-252 ELGAKFHDEEIPE
+252 ELGAKFHDEPIPE
-265 AMKEQAAEYRQNL
+265 ALKEKAEEYRQLL
-278 LDTALSVDNEAM
+278 LDTALAMDNAAM
-290 EEYFDKGDVSV
+290 EEYFEKGDVSV
-301 ETLKRCIKAGAISG
+301 ATLKKCIKLGAIAG
-315 AFRPVLCG
+315 TFRPVLCG

-338 LDYLPSPVDVPGIR
+338 LDYLPSPIDVPGIA
-352 VAPEEGQDDDPNA
+352 VAPEEGEELAADA

-399 TLKSSDTVMNT
+399 TLNSSDTVMNT

-424 HADKRAEIKE
+424 HADKRQEIKS
-434 VHAGDIAAFVGLKDT
+434 VSAGDIAAFVGLKDT

-455 ASSDDPVVLERMA
+455 AAAEDQVVLERMA

-522 HLEIIIDRLK
+522 HLEIIIDRLR

-546 AYRETISKSHTETYT
+546 AYRETISRPHTEIYT
-561 HKKQS
+561 HKKQT

-578 FEPQERNEGVLFEN
+578 FEPLERNQGIVFEN
-592 KVVGGTV
+592 KTVGGSV

-610 IRNQADTGVL
+610 VKVQADTGVL

-655 REGMKKAGP
+655 REGMKKASP

-692 RGQIQNQESSGSTVI
+692 RGMIQSQESSGSTII

-747 IADEIMTKSA
+747 IADEIMSKSA

>member
-1 MCIAPDGGRRLAGP
+1 VARISL
-15 ETAALKAA
+15 
-23 PHGIQPAGLA
+23 
-33 KPAAL
+33 
-38 PQKPPNQR
+38 
-46 HPKSDAAPFCMT
+46 
-58 ADVEAFMADFD
+58 D
-69 LGKIRN
+69 LIRN

-92 ILYYTGVSH
+92 ILYYTGKSH

-108 GNTTTDYMDQER
+108 GNTTTDYMEQER

-131 TCEWKDHR
+131 TAVWKDHR

-165 IFIIEGVAG
+165 VFIIEGVAG

-189 NVPRIIFINKL
+189 NVPRLIFINKL
-200 DRTGADFFRAF
+200 DRTGADFYKA
-211 ATLKEKLD
+211 ADTLTEKLG
-219 IVALPLQLPIGIE
+219 INWVTLQLPIGIE
-232 DSFLGV
+232 DTFKGV
-238 IDLVEMKAIIWEGG
+238 VDLVEMKAIIWEGD
-252 ELGAKFHDEEIPE
+252 ELGAAYHYADIPADLME
-265 AMKEQAAEYRQNL
+265 KAKEYRQIL
-278 LDTALSVDNEAM
+278 LDTALSVDNEGM
-290 EEYFDKGDVSV
+290 EEYFEHGDVSV
-301 ETLKRCIKAGAISG
+301 ATLKRAIKRGTIDGS
-315 AFRPVLCG
+315 FRPVMCG
-323 TAFKNKGVQPLLDAV
+323 TAFKNKGVQPLLDGV
-338 LDYLPSPVDVPGIR
+338 LDYLPSPIDIPGIK
-352 VAPEEGQDDDPNA
+352 VAAEEGEEESVADT
-365 RRIKAD
+365 RRVIPANVD
-371 PNAPFAGLAFKIIND
+371 APFAGLAFKIIND
-386 KYGTLTF
+386 KYGNLTF
-393 VRVYAG
+393 VRVYSG
-399 TLKSSDTVMNT
+399 VLKVGDTVMNT

-424 HADKRAEIKE
+424 HADKREEIKE
-434 VHAGDIAAFVGLKDT
+434 VIAGDIAAFVGLKDT

-455 ASSDDPVVLERMA
+455 ADASDPVVLERMA

-505 KTDQETGQTIL
+505 RTDQETGQTIL

-522 HLEIIIDRLK
+522 HLEIIVDRLK

-546 AYRETISKSHTETYT
+546 AYRETITKPHTEIYT

-566 GGSGQYAEVKIV
+566 GGSGQYAEVKIT
-578 FEPQERNEGVLFEN
+578 FEPKERNTGIEFVN
-592 KVVGGTV
+592 AVVGGSV
-599 PKEYIPAVEKG
+599 PREYIPAVDKG
-610 IRNQADTGVL
+610 IKVQAETGVM

-630 TLVDG
+630 SLVDG

-664 IILEPI
+664 VILEPI
-670 MDVEITTPQDHVGDV
+670 MDVEVTTPQDHVGDV

-692 RGQIQNQESSGSTVI
+692 RGVIQSQDMAGTSVI

-722 HLRSMTKGRAS
+722 NLRGMTKGRAS
-733 FTMQFHHYDPVPRN
+733 FSMQFHHYDPVPRN
-747 IADEIMTKSA
+747 IAEEIMAKSA

>member
-1 MCIAPDGGRRLAGP
+1 MSDPA
-15 ETAALKAA
+15 
-23 PHGIQPAGLA
+23 QPVSPL
-33 KPAAL
+33 
-38 PQKPPNQR
+38 
-46 HPKSDAAPFCMT
+46 S
-58 ADVEAFMADFD
+58 
-69 LGKIRN
+69 KIRN

-101 RIGEVHD
+101 KIGEVHD
-108 GNTTTDYMDQER
+108 GNTTTDYMAQER

-165 IFIIEGVAG
+165 VFIIEGVAG

-200 DRTGADFFRAF
+200 DRTGADFYRAF
-211 ATLKEKLD
+211 DTLKEKLD
-219 IVALPLQLPIGIE
+219 IIALPLQLPIGAE
-232 DSFLGV
+232 DQFLGV
-238 IDLVEMKAIIWEGG
+238 VDLVEMKAIIWEGG
-252 ELGAKFHDEEIPE
+252 ELGAKFHDEPIPADLMEKAKE
-265 AMKEQAAEYRQNL
+265 ARQLL
-278 LDTALSVDNEAM
+278 LDTALSVDNEGM
-290 EEYFDKGDVSV
+290 EEYFEHGDVKI
-301 ETLKRCIKAGAISG
+301 ETLKRAIKTGTING
-315 AFRPVLCG
+315 DFRPVLCG

-338 LDYLPSPVDVPGIR
+338 IDYLPAPIDVPGISI
-352 VAPEEGQDDDPNA
+352 AAEEGEEDGEHSNR

-371 PNAPFAGLAFKIIND
+371 PKAPFAGLAFKIIND

-393 VRVYAG
+393 IRVYAG
-399 TLKSSDTVMNT
+399 TLRTGDTVMNT
-410 TKGHKERIGRMFQM
+410 TKDHKERISRMFQM

-455 ASSDDPVVLERMA
+455 ASSEDPVVLERMA

-483 EGVEK
+483 DSVEK
-488 MTLGLQK
+488 MSIGLQK

-505 KTDQETGQTIL
+505 KTDQESGQTIL

-522 HLEIIIDRLK
+522 HLEIIIDRLR

-537 DANIGAPQV
+537 DCNIGAPQV
-546 AYRETISKSHTETYT
+546 AYRETISQAHTETYT
-561 HKKQS
+561 HKTQS
-566 GGSGQYAEVKIV
+566 GGSGQYAEVKVV
-578 FEPQERNEGVLFEN
+578 FEPQERNAGVQFEN
-592 KVVGGTV
+592 KTVGGSV

-610 IRNQADTGVL
+610 IRVQAETGVL
-620 AGFPTVDFKY
+620 AGFQTVDFKY

-655 REGMKKAGP
+655 REGMKKAKP

-670 MDVEITTPQDHVGDV
+670 MDVEVTTPNDHVGDV
-685 VGDLNRR
+685 VGDINRR
-692 RGQIQNQESSGSTVI
+692 RGMIQNQESSGSTVM

-722 HLRSMTKGRAS
+722 DLRSMTKGRAS

-747 IADEIMTKSA
+747 VADEIVSKAG

>member
-1 MCIAPDGGRRLAGP
+1 MSVTPLDR
-15 ETAALKAA
+15 
-23 PHGIQPAGLA
+23 
-33 KPAAL
+33 
-38 PQKPPNQR
+38 
-46 HPKSDAAPFCMT
+46 
-58 ADVEAFMADFD
+58 
-69 LGKIRN
+69 IRN

-92 ILYYTGVSH
+92 ILYYTGESH
-101 RIGEVHD
+101 KIGEVHD
-108 GNTTTDYMDQER
+108 GNTTTDYMEQER

-131 TCEWKDHR
+131 TCVWKDNR

-165 IFIIEGVAG
+165 VFIIEGVAG

-189 NVPRIIFINKL
+189 KVPRIIFINKL
-200 DRTGADFFRAF
+200 DRTGADFYRAF
-211 ATLKEKLD
+211 DTLKEKLD
-219 IVALPLQLPIGIE
+219 IVALPLQLPIGVE
-232 DSFLGV
+232 DGFLGV
-238 IDLVEMKAIIWEGG
+238 VDLVEMKAIIWEGG
-252 ELGAKFHDEEIPE
+252 ELGAKYHYEDIPE
-265 AMKEQAAEYRQNL
+265 DMADLVAEHRQTL
-278 LDTALSVDNEAM
+278 LDTALSVDTAAM
-290 EEYFDKGDVSV
+290 EEYFEKGDVAI
-301 ETLKRCIKAGAISG
+301 ETLKRCIKRGTIDG
-315 AFRPVLCG
+315 TFRPVLCG

-338 LDYLPSPVDVPGIR
+338 IDYLPSPIDVPGIA
-352 VAPEEGQDDDPNA
+352 VALEEGEEDGDNPDR
-365 RRIKAD
+365 RRIPAN
-371 PNAPFAGLAFKIIND
+371 PSAPFAGLAFKIIND

-399 TLKSSDTVMNT
+399 TLKSGDMVMNT
-410 TKGHKERIGRMFQM
+410 TKSHRERIGRMFQM

-434 VHAGDIAAFVGLKDT
+434 VEAGDIAAFVGLKDT

-455 ASSDDPVVLERMA
+455 ASADDPVILERMA
-468 FPVPVIDISVEPKTK
+468 FPVPVIDISVEPRTK
-483 EGVEK
+483 EAVEK

-505 KTDQETGQTIL
+505 RTDQETGQTIL

-522 HLEIIIDRLK
+522 HLEIIIDRLR

-537 DANIGAPQV
+537 DCNIGAPQV
-546 AYRETISKSHTETYT
+546 AYRETISKAHTETYT

-566 GGSGQYAEVKIV
+566 GGSGQYAEVKII
-578 FEPQERNEGVLFEN
+578 FEPLERNAGIVFEN
-592 KVVGGTV
+592 KVVGGSV

-610 IRNQADTGVL
+610 IRVQADTGVL

-630 TLVDG
+630 TLIDG

-655 REGMKKAGP
+655 RDGMKNATP

-670 MDVEITTPQDHVGDV
+670 MDVEVTTPQDHVGDV

-692 RGQIQNQESSGSTVI
+692 RGMIQNQESSGSTVI

-747 IADEIMTKSA
+747 VADEIMKKSA

>member
-1 MCIAPDGGRRLAGP
+1 MSDTVANPLA
-15 ETAALKAA
+15 L
-23 PHGIQPAGLA
+23 
-33 KPAAL
+33 
-38 PQKPPNQR
+38 
-46 HPKSDAAPFCMT
+46 
-58 ADVEAFMADFD
+58 
-69 LGKIRN
+69 IRN

-108 GNTTTDYMDQER
+108 GNTTTDYMEQER

-131 TCEWKDHR
+131 TCEWKNHR

-165 IFIIEGVAG
+165 VFIIEGVAG

-179 ETNWRLADRY
+179 ETNWRLADRH
-189 NVPRIIFINKL
+189 NVPRVIFINKL
-200 DRTGADFFRAF
+200 DRTGADFYRAF
-211 ATLKEKLD
+211 DTLKEKLD
-219 IVALPLQLPIGIE
+219 IIALPLQLPIGIE
-232 DSFLGV
+232 DQFIGV
-238 IDLVEMKAIIWEGG
+238 VDLVEMKAIVWEGG
-252 ELGAKFHDEEIPE
+252 ELGAKFHDEEIP
-265 AMKEQAAEYRQNL
+265 ADMADKAAEARVLL
-278 LDTALSVDNEAM
+278 LDTALSVDTVAM

-301 ETLKRCIKAGAISG
+301 ETLKRCIKLGTISG

-338 LDYLPSPVDVPGIR
+338 LDYLPSPIDVPGIK
-352 VAPEEGQDDDPNA
+352 VATEEGDDPDKVVRVIPANSS
-365 RRIKAD
+365 
-371 PNAPFAGLAFKIIND
+371 APFAGLAFKIIND

-399 TLKSSDTVMNT
+399 TLKSGDTVMNT
-410 TKGHKERIGRMFQM
+410 TKDHKERIGRMFQM

-455 ASSDDPVVLERMA
+455 AAAEDPVILERMA
-468 FPVPVIDISVEPKTK
+468 FPIPVIDISVEPKTK
-483 EGVEK
+483 DGVEK

-505 KTDQETGQTIL
+505 KTDQESGQTIL

-522 HLEIIIDRLK
+522 HLEIIIDRLR

-546 AYRETISKSHTETYT
+546 AYRETISKAHTETYT
-561 HKKQS
+561 HKKQT
-566 GGSGQYAEVKIV
+566 GGSGQYAEVKIL
-578 FEPQERNEGVLFEN
+578 FEPMERNAGVVFEN

-610 IRNQADTGVL
+610 IRYQAETGVL

-630 TLVDG
+630 SLVDG

-655 REGMKKAGP
+655 RDGMKRASP

-670 MDVEITTPQDHVGDV
+670 MEVEVTTPQDHVGDV

-692 RGQIQNQESSGSTVI
+692 RGTIQSQESSGSTVI

-715 EMFGYIS
+715 EMFGYINQ
-722 HLRSMTKGRAS
+722 LRGMTKGRAS

-747 IADEIMTKSA
+747 IAEEIMAKSA

>member
-1 MCIAPDGGRRLAGP
+1 MSDTPLA
-15 ETAALKAA
+15 
-23 PHGIQPAGLA
+23 
-33 KPAAL
+33 
-38 PQKPPNQR
+38 R
-46 HPKSDAAPFCMT
+46 
-58 ADVEAFMADFD
+58 
-69 LGKIRN
+69 IRN

-92 ILYYTGVSH
+92 ILFYTGESH
-101 RIGEVHD
+101 KIGEVHD
-108 GNTTTDYMDQER
+108 GNTTTDYMEQER

-131 TCEWKDHR
+131 TCEWKDTR

-211 ATLKEKLD
+211 DTLKEKLD
-219 IVALPLQLPIGIE
+219 IVALPLQLPIGEE
-232 DSFLGV
+232 DKFLGV
-238 IDLVEMKAIIWEGG
+238 VDLVEMKAIIWEGG
-252 ELGAKFHDEEIPE
+252 ELGAKYHYEDIPADLVE
-265 AMKEQAAEYRQNL
+265 KAAEHRQTL
-278 LDTALSVDNEAM
+278 LDTAVSVDEKAM
-290 EEYFDKGDVSV
+290 EEYFEKGDVSI
-301 ETLKRCIKAGAISG
+301 ETLKACIKKGTISG
-315 AFRPVLCG
+315 EFRPVLCG

-338 LDYLPSPVDVPGIR
+338 IDYLPSPIDVPGIA
-352 VAPEEGQDDDPNA
+352 VAAEEGDDEHTVR

-371 PNAPFAGLAFKIIND
+371 LNAPFAGLAFKIIND

-399 TLKSSDTVMNT
+399 TLKSGDTVMNT
-410 TKGHKERIGRMFQM
+410 TKGHRERIGRMFQM

-434 VHAGDIAAFVGLKDT
+434 VEAGDIAAFVGLKDT

-455 ASSDDPVVLERMA
+455 ASSDDPVILERMA
-468 FPVPVIDISVEPKTK
+468 FPVPVIDISVEPRTK
-483 EGVEK
+483 EAVEK

-505 KTDQETGQTIL
+505 RTDQETGQTIL

-522 HLEIIIDRLK
+522 HLEIIIDRLR

-537 DANIGAPQV
+537 DCNIGAPQV
-546 AYRETISKSHTETYT
+546 AYRETISRPHTEIYT
-561 HKKQS
+561 HKKQT
-566 GGSGQYAEVKIV
+566 GGSGQYAEVKII
-578 FEPQERNEGVLFEN
+578 FEPTERNGGIVFEN
-592 KVVGGTV
+592 KVVGGSI

-610 IRNQADTGVL
+610 IKVQADTGVL

-655 REGMKKAGP
+655 REGMKKASP

-670 MDVEITTPQDHVGDV
+670 MDVEVTTPQDHVGDV

-692 RGQIQNQESSGSTVI
+692 RGQIQNQESSGSTII
-707 VRAHVPLK
+707 VRALVPLK

-747 IADEIMTKSA
+747 IADEIMAKSA

>member
-1 MCIAPDGGRRLAGP
+1 MPPTDLA
-15 ETAALKAA
+15 
-23 PHGIQPAGLA
+23 
-33 KPAAL
+33 
-38 PQKPPNQR
+38 R
-46 HPKSDAAPFCMT
+46 
-58 ADVEAFMADFD
+58 
-69 LGKIRN
+69 IRN

-92 ILYYTGVSH
+92 ILYYTGMSH
-101 RIGEVHD
+101 KIGEVHD
-108 GNTTTDYMDQER
+108 GNTTTDYMEQER

-165 IFIIEGVAG
+165 VFIIEGVAG

-200 DRTGADFFRAF
+200 DRTGADFYRAT
-211 ATLKEKLD
+211 ATLKERLD

-232 DSFLGV
+232 DSFVGV
-238 IDLVEMKAIIWEGG
+238 VDLVRMKAVVWEGG
-252 ELGAKFHDEEIPE
+252 ELGARFHDEGIP
-265 AMKEQAAEYRQNL
+265 ADLLEQAKEYRQAL
-278 LDTALSVDNEAM
+278 LDTALSVDDAAM
-290 EEYFDKGDVSV
+290 EEYFEHGDVS
-301 ETLKRCIKAGAISG
+301 EATLKRCVKAGTISG
-315 AFRPVLCG
+315 VFRPVLCG

-338 LDYLPSPVDVPGIR
+338 LDYLPSPLDVPGIL
-352 VAPEEGQDDDPNA
+352 VAAEEGEDESA
-365 RRIKAD
+365 ERRRIKAD
-371 PNAPFAGLAFKIIND
+371 PDAPFAGLAFKIIND

-399 TLKSSDTVMNT
+399 TLKSGDSVQNT
-410 TKGHKERIGRMFQM
+410 TRAHRERIGRMFQM
-424 HADKRAEIKE
+424 HADKRQEIKE
-434 VHAGDIAAFVGLKDT
+434 VSAGDIAAFVGLKDT

-455 ASSDDPVVLERMA
+455 ASANDPVVLERMA
-468 FPVPVIDISVEPKTK
+468 FPVPVIDISVEPRTK
-483 EGVEK
+483 ESIEK
-488 MTLGLQK
+488 MTIGLQK
-495 LAGED
+495 LAAED

-505 KTDQETGQTIL
+505 RTDQETGQTIL

-522 HLEIIIDRLK
+522 HLEIIIDRLR

-546 AYRETISKSHTETYT
+546 AYRETITRPHTEIYT
-561 HKKQS
+561 HKKQT
-566 GGSGQYAEVKIV
+566 GGSGQYAEVKLVFEPVDRNGGIV
-578 FEPQERNEGVLFEN
+578 FENAVI
-592 KVVGGTV
+592 GGSV
-599 PKEYIPAVEKG
+599 PREYIPAVEKG
-610 IRNQADTGVL
+610 IRAQADTGVL

-649 AAKACF
+649 AAKAAF
-655 REGMKKAGP
+655 RDGMKKAGP

-670 MDVEITTPQDHVGDV
+670 MDVEVTTPQDHVGDV
-685 VGDLNRR
+685 VGDINRR
-692 RGQIQNQESSGSTVI
+692 RGMIQNQESSGSTVI

-722 HLRSMTKGRAS
+722 DLRSMTKGRAS

-747 IADEIMTKSA
+747 IADEIMAKSA

>member
-1 MCIAPDGGRRLAGP
+1 MRARGTGGSGAPVVVWRFTVPGTPLD
-15 ETAALKAA
+15 
-23 PHGIQPAGLA
+23 
-33 KPAAL
+33 
-38 PQKPPNQR
+38 
-46 HPKSDAAPFCMT
+46 
-58 ADVEAFMADFD
+58 
-69 LGKIRN
+69 KIRN

-101 RIGEVHD
+101 KIGEVHD
-108 GNTTTDYMDQER
+108 GNTTTDYMEQER

-131 TCEWKDHR
+131 TCEWHDHR

-200 DRTGADFFRAF
+200 DRTGADYFRALG
-211 ATLKEKLD
+211 TLKDKLD

-232 DSFLGV
+232 DKFIGV
-238 IDLVEMKAIIWEGG
+238 VDLVEMKAIVWEGG
-252 ELGAKFHDEEIPE
+252 ELGAKYHDEPIPADLE
-265 AMKEQAAEYRQNL
+265 EQAKEYRQTL
-278 LDTALSVDNEAM
+278 LDTALSVDDAAM
-290 EEYFDKGDVSV
+290 EEYFDKGDVEV
-301 ETLKRCIKAGAISG
+301 ATLKRCIKAGAISG
-315 AFRPVLCG
+315 VFRPVLCG

-338 LDYLPSPVDVPGIR
+338 IDYLPSPIDVPGIS
-352 VAPEEGQDDDPNA
+352 VAAEEGEEDGEHSNR

-371 PNAPFAGLAFKIIND
+371 PSAPFAGLAFKIIND

-399 TLKSSDTVMNT
+399 TLKSGDTVMNT
-410 TKGHKERIGRMFQM
+410 TREHRERIGRMFQM

-455 ASSDDPVVLERMA
+455 ASQQDPVVLERMA
-468 FPVPVIDISVEPKTK
+468 FPVPVIDISVEPRTK
-483 EGVEK
+483 EAVEK
-488 MTLGLQK
+488 MSLGLQK
-495 LAGED
+495 LAAED

-505 KTDQETGQTIL
+505 RTDQETGQTIL

-522 HLEIIIDRLK
+522 HLEIIIDRLR

-546 AYRETISKSHTETYT
+546 AYRETITRPHTETYT
-561 HKKQS
+561 HKKQT
-566 GGSGQYAEVKIV
+566 GGSGQYAEVKVI
-578 FEPQERNEGVLFEN
+578 FEPLDRNAGVVFEN
-592 KVVGGTV
+592 KVVGGSV

-610 IRNQADTGVL
+610 IEVQAETGVL
-620 AGFPTVDFKY
+620 AGFPTVDFKFS
-630 TLVDG
+630 LVDG

-655 REGMKKAGP
+655 REGMKKAAP
-664 IILEPI
+664 IILEPV
-670 MDVEITTPQDHVGDV
+670 MDVEVTTPSDHVGDV

-692 RGQIQNQESSGSTVI
+692 RGQIQNQESAGSTVI

-722 HLRSMTKGRAS
+722 DLRSMTKGRAS

-747 IADEIMTKSA
+747 IADEIMAKSA

>member
-1 MCIAPDGGRRLAGP
+1 MS
-15 ETAALKAA
+15 ETPLD
-23 PHGIQPAGLA
+23 
-33 KPAAL
+33 
-38 PQKPPNQR
+38 R
-46 HPKSDAAPFCMT
+46 
-58 ADVEAFMADFD
+58 
-69 LGKIRN
+69 IRN

-101 RIGEVHD
+101 KIGEVHD
-108 GNTTTDYMDQER
+108 GNTTTDYMEQER

-131 TCEWKDHR
+131 TCEWKDNR

-165 IFIIEGVAG
+165 VFIIEGVAG

-200 DRTGADFFRAF
+200 DRTGADFYRAF
-211 ATLKEKLD
+211 DTLKEKLD
-219 IVALPLQLPIGIE
+219 IVALPLQLPIGEE
-232 DSFLGV
+232 DKFLGV
-238 IDLVEMKAIIWEGG
+238 VDLVEMKAIIWEGG
-252 ELGAKFHDEEIPE
+252 ELGAKFHDEPIPADLAE
-265 AMKEQAAEYRQNL
+265 KAAEYRQNL
-278 LDTALSVDNEAM
+278 LDTALAVDDAGM
-290 EEYFDKGDVSV
+290 EEYFEKGDVAV
-301 ETLKRCIKAGAISG
+301 ETLKRAIKRGTIDG
-315 AFRPVLCG
+315 TFRPVLCG

-338 LDYLPSPVDVPGIR
+338 IDYLPSPVDVPGIA
-352 VAPEEGQDDDPNA
+352 VALDEGQDEADHPDR

-371 PNAPFAGLAFKIIND
+371 PKAPFAGLAFKIIND

-393 VRVYAG
+393 VRVYSG
-399 TLKSSDTVMNT
+399 TLRTGDMVQNT
-410 TKGHKERIGRMFQM
+410 TKGHRERIGRMFQM

-434 VHAGDIAAFVGLKDT
+434 VEAGDIAAFVGLKDT

-455 ASSDDPVVLERMA
+455 ASNDDPVVLERMA
-468 FPVPVIDISVEPKTK
+468 FPVPVIDISVEPRTK
-483 EGVEK
+483 EAVEK

-505 KTDQETGQTIL
+505 RTDQETGQTIL

-522 HLEIIIDRLK
+522 HLEIIIDRLR
-532 REYGV
+532 REYNV
-537 DANIGAPQV
+537 DCNIGAPQV
-546 AYRETISKSHTETYT
+546 AYRETISKPHTETYT

-566 GGSGQYAEVKIV
+566 GGSGQYAEVKII
-578 FEPQERNEGVLFEN
+578 FEPQERNAGVQFEN
-592 KVVGGTV
+592 KIVGGSV

-610 IRNQADTGVL
+610 IRVQADTGVL

-655 REGMKKAGP
+655 REGMKKASP

-692 RGQIQNQESSGSTVI
+692 RGMIQNQESSGSTVI
-707 VRAHVPLK
+707 VRAQVPLK

-747 IADEIMTKSA
+747 IADEIMAKSA

>member
-1 MCIAPDGGRRLAGP
+1 VSTGP
-15 ETAALKAA
+15 L
-23 PHGIQPAGLA
+23 
-33 KPAAL
+33 
-38 PQKPPNQR
+38 
-46 HPKSDAAPFCMT
+46 D
-58 ADVEAFMADFD
+58 
-69 LGKIRN
+69 KIRN

-108 GNTTTDYMDQER
+108 GNTTTDYMEQER

-165 IFIIEGVAG
+165 VFIIEGVAG

-200 DRTGADFFRAF
+200 DRTGADFYRAF

-219 IVALPLQLPIGIE
+219 IIALPLQLPIGVE
-232 DSFLGV
+232 DQFVGV
-238 IDLVEMKAIIWEGG
+238 VDLVEMKAIVWEGG
-252 ELGAKFHDEEIPE
+252 ELGAKYHDEPIPE
-265 AMKEQAAEYRQNL
+265 DMADQVAEYRQLL
-278 LDTALSVDNEAM
+278 LDTALSVDDAGM
-290 EEYFDKGDVSV
+290 EEYFEKGDVEV
-301 ETLKRCIKAGAISG
+301 ATLKRAIKTGAISG

-338 LDYLPSPVDVPGIR
+338 LDYLPSPVDVPGIQI
-352 VAPEEGQDDDPNA
+352 ALEEGEDETVER
-365 RRIKAD
+365 RRIKAN

-410 TKGHKERIGRMFQM
+410 TKGHRERIGRMFQM

-434 VHAGDIAAFVGLKDT
+434 VTAGDIAAFVGLKDT

-468 FPVPVIDISVEPKTK
+468 FPVPVIDISVEPRTK
-483 EGVEK
+483 ESVEK

-537 DANIGAPQV
+537 EANIGAPQV
-546 AYRETISKSHTETYT
+546 AYRETISKAHTEIYT
-561 HKKQS
+561 HKKQT
-566 GGSGQYAEVKIV
+566 GGSGQYAEVKII
-578 FEPQERNEGVLFEN
+578 FEPLERNAGVVFEN
-592 KVVGGTV
+592 KIVGGSV
-599 PKEYIPAVEKG
+599 PREYIPAVEKG
-610 IRNQADTGVL
+610 IRFQADTGVL

-630 TLVDG
+630 SLIDG

-655 REGMKKAGP
+655 RDGMKKAGP

-685 VGDLNRR
+685 VGDINRR
-692 RGQIQNQESSGSTVI
+692 RGMIQSQESSGSTVI
-707 VRAHVPLK
+707 VRSHVPLK

-722 HLRSMTKGRAS
+722 DLRSMTKGRAS

-747 IADEIMTKSA
+747 IADEIMAKSA

>member
-1 MCIAPDGGRRLAGP
+1 MSGTPLD
-15 ETAALKAA
+15 
-23 PHGIQPAGLA
+23 
-33 KPAAL
+33 
-38 PQKPPNQR
+38 
-46 HPKSDAAPFCMT
+46 
-58 ADVEAFMADFD
+58 
-69 LGKIRN
+69 KIRN

-92 ILYYTGVSH
+92 ILYYTGMSH

-108 GNTTTDYMDQER
+108 GNTTTDYMEQER

-131 TCEWKDHR
+131 TCEWNDHR

-165 IFIIEGVAG
+165 VFIIEGVAG

-189 NVPRIIFINKL
+189 NVPRVIFINKL

-232 DSFLGV
+232 DKFLGV
-238 IDLVEMKAIIWEGG
+238 VDLVEMHAVIWEGT
-252 ELGAKFHDEEIPE
+252 ELGARFHTEPIP
-265 AMKEQAAEYRQNL
+265 ADLVDQAKEYRQLL
-278 LDTALSVDNEAM
+278 LDTALSVDDAAM
-290 EEYFDKGDVSV
+290 EEYFEKGDV
-301 ETLKRCIKAGAISG
+301 EIATLKRCIKAGTISG

-338 LDYLPSPVDVPGIR
+338 IDYLPSPLDVPGIA
-352 VAPEEGQDDDPNA
+352 VATEEGEEEHTER

-371 PNAPFAGLAFKIIND
+371 PSAPFAGLAFKIIND

-399 TLKSSDTVMNT
+399 TLKSGDVVMNT
-410 TKGHKERIGRMFQM
+410 TKGHRERIGRMFQM
-424 HADKRAEIKE
+424 HADKRAEVKE

-455 ASSDDPVVLERMA
+455 ASQQDQVVLERMA
-468 FPVPVIDISVEPKTK
+468 FPVPVIDISVEPRTK
-483 EGVEK
+483 EAVEK
-488 MTLGLQK
+488 MSLGLQK
-495 LAGED
+495 LAAED

-505 KTDQETGQTIL
+505 RTDQETGQTIL

-532 REYGV
+532 REYSV
-537 DANIGAPQV
+537 EANIGAPQV
-546 AYRETISKSHTETYT
+546 AYRETVTRPHTETYT
-561 HKKQS
+561 HRKQT
-566 GGSGQYAEVKIV
+566 GGSGQYAEVKIA
-578 FEPQERNEGVLFEN
+578 FEPQERNAGVVFEN
-592 KVVGGTV
+592 KVVGGSV

-610 IRNQADTGVL
+610 IRQQAETGVL

-630 TLVDG
+630 VLIDG

-649 AAKACF
+649 AAKSCF
-655 REGMKKAGP
+655 RDGMKRAGP
-664 IILEPI
+664 IILEPV
-670 MDVEITTPQDHVGDV
+670 MDVEITTPSDHVGDV

-692 RGQIQNQESSGSTVI
+692 RGMIQNQESAGTTII

-722 HLRSMTKGRAS
+722 DLRSMTKGRAS
-733 FTMQFHHYDPVPRN
+733 FTMQFHHYDPVPRA
-747 IADEIMTKSA
+747 IADEIMAKSA

>member
-1 MCIAPDGGRRLAGP
+1 VS
-15 ETAALKAA
+15 ETPL
-23 PHGIQPAGLA
+23 
-33 KPAAL
+33 
-38 PQKPPNQR
+38 
-46 HPKSDAAPFCMT
+46 D
-58 ADVEAFMADFD
+58 
-69 LGKIRN
+69 KIRN

-101 RIGEVHD
+101 KIGEVHD
-108 GNTTTDYMDQER
+108 GNTTTDYMEQER

-131 TCEWKDHR
+131 TCEWKNHR

-165 IFIIEGVAG
+165 VFIIEGVAG

-200 DRTGADFFRAF
+200 DRTGADFYRAF
-211 ATLKEKLD
+211 DTLKEKLD
-219 IVALPLQLPIGIE
+219 IVALPLQLPIGTE
-232 DSFLGV
+232 DQFVGV
-238 IDLVEMKAIIWEGG
+238 VDLVEMKAIIWEGG
-252 ELGAKFHDEEIPE
+252 ELGAKYHDAPIPADLVE
-265 AMKEQAAEYRQNL
+265 KAKEHRQTL
-278 LDTALSVDNEAM
+278 LDTALSVDDAAM
-290 EEYFDKGDVSV
+290 EEYFESGDVAV
-301 ETLKRCIKAGAISG
+301 ATLKRCIKAGAISG

-338 LDYLPSPVDVPGIR
+338 LDYLPSPVDVPGIKI
-352 VAPEEGQDDDPNA
+352 AAEEGEDEHA
-365 RRIKAD
+365 ERRRIKAD

-399 TLKSSDTVMNT
+399 TLRSGDTVLNT
-410 TKGHKERIGRMFQM
+410 TRDHKERIGRMFQM

-434 VHAGDIAAFVGLKDT
+434 VSAGDIAAFVGLKDT
-449 GTGDTL
+449 MTGDTL
-455 ASSDDPVVLERMA
+455 AAANDPVILERMA
-468 FPVPVIDISVEPKTK
+468 FPVPVIDISVEPRTK
-483 EGVEK
+483 ESVEK
-488 MTLGLQK
+488 MTIGLQK

-505 KTDQETGQTIL
+505 RTDQETGQTIL

-537 DANIGAPQV
+537 EANIGAPQV
-546 AYRETISKSHTETYT
+546 AYRETITRPHTEIYT
-561 HKKQS
+561 HKKQT
-566 GGSGQYAEVKIV
+566 GGSGQYAEVKVI
-578 FEPQERNEGVLFEN
+578 FEPLERNGGIVFEN
-592 KVVGGTV
+592 KVVGGAV
-599 PKEYIPAVEKG
+599 PREYIPAVEKG
-610 IRNQADTGVL
+610 IRVQAETGVL

-630 TLVDG
+630 SLVDG

-655 REGMKKAGP
+655 REGMKKASP

-685 VGDLNRR
+685 VGDINRR
-692 RGQIQNQESSGSTVI
+692 RGMIQNQESSGSTII

-722 HLRSMTKGRAS
+722 DLRSMTKGRAS

-747 IADEIMTKSA
+747 IADEIMAKSA